1 MRVALHWFIV
11 SMVALAAWPRPA
23 TAQDYPTQSVTI
35 LVPFAP
41 GGGTDVIAR
50 AVGHKLEQRLGKTF
64 VIENRPGAG
73 TTIAAAAT
81 AKAAPD
87 GHTLMQATSGTMAM
101 NPTIYKSLPYDP
113 DKDLVPVA
121 LVAGVPFILVV
132 HPSLGVKSVADLV
145 KVAKE
150 RTLSYGSGGVG
161 AFHHLNAELFSS
173 MLGIK
178 MTHVPYRG
186 SVPAMTD
193 LVAGHIQVLFVDIGP
208 SIELVRAGKAVALGI
223 TSAETAAAAAE
234 VPPLAKVGVPGFDT
248 TAWQMMIAPSQ
259 TPRPILARLNT
270 EINAIVRTDEISKQF
285 VGLGLIPIGKGS
297 LEELAAFVKS
307 ETTRWSK
314 VIRDAGL
321 AGSQ

>member
-1 MRVALHWFIV
+1 MRAIVRSILISLAVVAAFAQP
-11 SMVALAAWPRPA
+11 VA
-23 TAQDYPTQSVTI
+23 AQDYPTRGTTI

-50 AVGHKLEQRLGKTF
+50 AVGQKLEQRLGKPF
-64 VIENRPGAG
+64 LVENRPGAG
-73 TTIAAAAT
+73 TSIAAGAT

-87 GHTLMQATSGTMAM
+87 GYTLMQATSGTMAM

-121 LVAGVPFILVV
+121 LIAGVPFILVI
-132 HPSLGVKSVADLV
+132 HPSLGVKSVPDLV

-161 AFHHLNAELFSS
+161 AFHHLNSELFSS

-208 SIELVRAGKAVALGI
+208 SIELVRAGKAIALGV
-223 TSAETAAAAAE
+223 TSAEPAAAAAE
-234 VPPLAKVGVPGFDT
+234 VPPLAKMGVPGFDT
-248 TAWQMMIAPSQ
+248 TAWQMMVAPAK
-259 TPRPILARLNT
+259 TPRPILTKLNT
-270 EINAIVRTDEISKQF
+270 EINAIVRTDEITKQF

-307 ETTRWSK
+307 ETARWGK
-314 VIRDAGL
+314 VIRDANL

>member
-1 MRVALHWFIV
+1 
-11 SMVALAAWPRPA
+11 
-23 TAQDYPTQSVTI
+23 
-35 LVPFAP
+35 
-41 GGGTDVIAR
+41 
-50 AVGHKLEQRLGKTF
+50 
-64 VIENRPGAG
+64 
-73 TTIAAAAT
+73 
-81 AKAAPD
+81 
-87 GHTLMQATSGTMAM
+87 MQATSGTMVM

-113 DKDLVPVA
+113 EKELVPVA

-132 HPSLGVKSVADLV
+132 HPSLPVQSVADLV

-150 RTLSYGSGGVG
+150 RRLSYGSGGVG

-178 MTHVPYRG
+178 MTHVPYKG

-208 SIELVRAGKAVALGI
+208 SIQLVRAGKARALGI
-223 TSAETAAAAAE
+223 TSAEQAAAAPE
-234 VPPLAKVGVPGFDT
+234 IPPLAKVGVPGFNT
-248 TAWQMMIAPSQ
+248 TAWQMMIAPAK
-259 TPRPILARLNT
+259 TPQPVLARLNS
-270 EINAIVRTDEISKQF
+270 EINAIVQSEEITKQF

-297 LEELAAFVKS
+297 PEELGAFVKS
-307 ETTRWSK
+307 ESVRWGK

>member
-1 MRVALHWFIV
+1 
-11 SMVALAAWPRPA
+11 MVLSWGLTGFAILAALSHGA
-23 TAQDYPTQSVTI
+23 AAQDYPTRNVTI

-41 GGGTDVIAR
+41 AGGTDVIAR
-50 AVGHKLEQRLGKTF
+50 AVAQKLEQRLGKTF
-64 VIENRPGAG
+64 LIENRPGAG
-73 TTIAAAAT
+73 TSIAAAAT

-113 DKDLVPVA
+113 DKELVPVA
-121 LVAGVPFILVV
+121 LIAGVPFILVV
-132 HPSLGVKSVADLV
+132 HPSLPVQSIPDLA

-150 RTLSYGSGGVG
+150 RQLSYGSGGVG
-161 AFHHLNAELFSS
+161 AFHHLNSELLSS

-208 SIELVRAGKAVALGI
+208 SIELVRAGKARALGI
-223 TSAETAAAAAE
+223 TSAAPAAAAPE
-234 VPPLAKVGVPGFDT
+234 VPPLAKVGLPGFDT
-248 TAWQMMIAPSQ
+248 TAWQMMVAPAK
-259 TPRPILARLNT
+259 TPRPILEKLNA
-270 EINAIVRTDEISKQF
+270 EINAIVQMDDITKQF
-285 VGLGLIPIGKGS
+285 VGIGLNPIGKGS
-297 LEELAAFVKS
+297 LDELSAFVKS
-307 ETTRWSK
+307 ETVRWSK
-314 VIRDAGL
+314 VIKDAGL

>member
-1 MRVALHWFIV
+1 MRLAMHLGLLLLSVIGVA
-11 SMVALAAWPRPA
+11 S
-23 TAQDYPTQSVTI
+23 TAVGQDYPARSVTI

-50 AVGHKLEQRLGKTF
+50 AVGQKLEQRLAKSF
-64 VIENRPGAG
+64 LVENRPGAG
-73 TTIAAAAT
+73 TSLAAAAA

-87 GHTLMQATSGTMAM
+87 GYTLMQATSGTMAM

-121 LVAGVPFILVV
+121 LIAGVPFILVV
-132 HPSLGVKSVADLV
+132 HPSLPVHSVADLV

-150 RTLSYGSGGVG
+150 RQLSYGSGGVG

-173 MLGIK
+173 MLGIR

-208 SIELVRAGKAVALGI
+208 SIQLVRAGKARALGI
-223 TSAETAAAAAE
+223 TSAEPAAAAPE
-234 VPPLAKVGVPGFDT
+234 VPPLAKAGVPGFNT
-248 TAWQMMIAPSQ
+248 TAWQMMVAPAK
-259 TPRPILARLNT
+259 TPRPILDKLNA
-270 EINAIVRTDEISKQF
+270 EINAIVQTDEISKQF

-297 LEELAAFVKS
+297 VDELTSFVKS
-307 ETTRWSK
+307 ETARWAK
-314 VIRDAGL
+314 VIKDAGL
-321 AGSQ
+321 AGTQ

>member
-1 MRVALHWFIV
+1 MWPPLRFALIALSLAFIL
-11 SMVALAAWPRPA
+11 SRAH
-23 TAQDYPTQSVTI
+23 AQDYPARGTTI

-50 AVGHKLEQRLGKTF
+50 AVGHKLEQRLGKPF
-64 VIENRPGAG
+64 LVENRPGAG
-73 TTIAAAAT
+73 TSIAATAT
-81 AKAAPD
+81 AKAPPD
-87 GHTLMQATSGTMAM
+87 GYTLMQATSGTMAM
-101 NPTIYKSLPYDP
+101 NPTIYKSVPYDP
-113 DKDLVPVA
+113 DKDLTPVA

-132 HPSLGVKSVADLV
+132 HPSLGVKNVPDLV
-145 KVAKE
+145 AVAKQ
-150 RTLSYGSGGVG
+150 RTLTYGSGGVG

-178 MTHVPYRG
+178 MTHIPYKG

-223 TSAETAAAAAE
+223 TSAEPAAAAAE

-248 TAWQMMIAPSQ
+248 TAWQMIVAPAK
-259 TPRPILARLNT
+259 TPRPILSRLNA
-270 EINAIVRTDEISKQF
+270 EINDIVRTDEISKQF
-285 VGLGLIPIGKGS
+285 IGLGLIPIGKGS

-307 ETTRWSK
+307 ESARWGK
-314 VIRDAGL
+314 VIREANL
-321 AGSQ
+321 AGTQ

>member
-1 MRVALHWFIV
+1 LISLAVVAAFAQP
-11 SMVALAAWPRPA
+11 VA
-23 TAQDYPTQSVTI
+23 AQDYPTRGTTI

-50 AVGHKLEQRLGKTF
+50 AVGQKLEQRLGKPF
-64 VIENRPGAG
+64 LVENRPGAG
-73 TTIAAAAT
+73 TSIAAGAT

-87 GHTLMQATSGTMAM
+87 GYTLMQATSGTMAM

-121 LVAGVPFILVV
+121 LIAGVPFILVI
-132 HPSLGVKSVADLV
+132 HPSLGVKSVPDLV

-161 AFHHLNAELFSS
+161 AFHHLNSELFSS

-208 SIELVRAGKAVALGI
+208 SIELVRAGKAIALGV
-223 TSAETAAAAAE
+223 TSAEPAAAAAE
-234 VPPLAKVGVPGFDT
+234 VPPLAKMGVPGFDT
-248 TAWQMMIAPSQ
+248 SAWQMMIAPAK
-259 TPRPILARLNT
+259 TPRPILTKLNT
-270 EINAIVRTDEISKQF
+270 EINAIVRTDEITKQF

-307 ETTRWSK
+307 EIARWGK
-314 VIRDAGL
+314 VVEAAGI
-321 AGSQ
+321 ARSQ

>member
-1 MRVALHWFIV
+1 MRFVFSWILVGIAAL
-11 SMVALAAWPRPA
+11 SALPPSAA
-23 TAQDYPTQSVTI
+23 AQDYPTRGTTI

-50 AVGHKLEQRLGKTF
+50 AVGQKLEQRLGKPF
-64 VIENRPGAG
+64 LVENRPGAG
-73 TTIAAAAT
+73 TSIAAAAT

-87 GHTLMQATSGTMAM
+87 GYSLMQATSGTMAM